1 MSGFKIKPE
10 GVFNRE
16 MKSRTA
22 IILCRYPDYDESDDF
37 SWEALALPGDVVKVI
52 GREGPLI
59 LVKTNRG
66 WEFSVLESALAETMD
81 AAIESI
87 PEQVREKTRIMT
99 EVEEDTECL
108 ESGTLTIQRG
118 EIIFSPLGEALRCS
132 T

>member
-1 MSGFKIKPE
+1 
-10 GVFNRE
+10 

-22 IILCRYPDYDESDDF
+22 ILLCRCPEYDESDDF
-37 SWEALALPGDVVKVI
+37 SWEALALPGDVVKVT
-52 GREGPLI
+52 GREKFLM

-66 WEFSVLESALAETMD
+66 WVFPVPESALVETMS

-87 PEQVREKTRIMT
+87 PEHVREKTRTMT
-99 EVEEDTECL
+99 KPEEDTECL